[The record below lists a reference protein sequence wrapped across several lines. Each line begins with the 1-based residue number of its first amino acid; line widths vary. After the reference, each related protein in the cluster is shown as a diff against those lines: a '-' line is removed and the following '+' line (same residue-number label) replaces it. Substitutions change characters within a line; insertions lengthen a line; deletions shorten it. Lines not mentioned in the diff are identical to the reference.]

1 MVDAEA
7 RPAALA
13 VLHAGRTEVRLVAVS
28 PRGRILSWRQAP
40 NAIKTGEPY
49 PHCDVAHIER
59 WLMAALRDLGERFA
73 IEAVVPTAYGSTAA
87 LIDDEGELVLP
98 VMDYE
103 SPRPAEVAAAYAEVA
118 PWFEECFCPIDAGGL
133 TLGRQ
138 LFWQSR
144 TFPEPFARARWI
156 LPFPQ
161 YWAWRLSGVA
171 ASEVTSLGARTQL
184 WSPRAQ
190 DFSSLARQQGW
201 VERFPPLRKAWS
213 ILGPLK
219 PDVAVR
225 ARLRADTPVLCG
237 IHERAAGLA
246 RYLAGGAGDFALI
259 SGGPCLE
266 ACNPGRP
273 LERLDPLRDVAASV
287 DLEGRPVAC
296 ARLMD
301 AQAYDE
307 IAGEPDLSDVRE
319 LLRRGEALSP
329 LARAAQA
336 RLHVALIASAGLD
349 LLQADERVIIEG
361 NLVEPALVPALLA
374 ALRPGQKV
382 LVSGE
387 REVAATGAA
396 LLWGWPERRETPP
409 LALKAIEPPGL
420 PGLEAYAARW
430 RAAAEAPP

>member
-87 LIDDEGELVLP
+87 LIDDEGEPVLAG
-98 VMDYE
+98 MEYE

-161 YWAWRLSGVA
+161 YWPWRLSGVA
-171 ASEVTSLGARTQL
+171 
-184 WSPRAQ
+184 
-190 DFSSLARQQGW
+190 
-201 VERFPPLRKAWS
+201 
-213 ILGPLK
+213 
-219 PDVAVR
+219 
-225 ARLRADTPVLCG
+225 
-237 IHERAAGLA
+237 
-246 RYLAGGAGDFALI
+246 
-259 SGGPCLE
+259 
-266 ACNPGRP
+266 
-273 LERLDPLRDVAASV
+273 
-287 DLEGRPVAC
+287 
-296 ARLMD
+296 
-301 AQAYDE
+301 
-307 IAGEPDLSDVRE
+307 
-319 LLRRGEALSP
+319 
-329 LARAAQA
+329 
-336 RLHVALIASAGLD
+336 
-349 LLQADERVIIEG
+349 
-361 NLVEPALVPALLA
+361 
-374 ALRPGQKV
+374 
-382 LVSGE
+382 
-387 REVAATGAA
+387 
-396 LLWGWPERRETPP
+396 
-409 LALKAIEPPGL
+409 
-420 PGLEAYAARW
+420 
-430 RAAAEAPP
+430 